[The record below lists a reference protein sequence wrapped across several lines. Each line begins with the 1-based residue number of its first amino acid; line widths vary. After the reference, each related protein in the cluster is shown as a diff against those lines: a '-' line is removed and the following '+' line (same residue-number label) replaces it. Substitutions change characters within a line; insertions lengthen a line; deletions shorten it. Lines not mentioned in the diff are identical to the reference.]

1 MAGSSSFPLALTG
14 IGLILAAMLAGPA
27 FSPPEF
33 DWLRHSTSEQAA
45 QTQSGAWIMRAG
57 FVAYGIG
64 TALGALADWRT
75 RPLVRAALLVFG
87 IGLIGTAIWS
97 NAPIVPDL
105 PANLTE
111 DFYHSVASG
120 VVGTAFAGACAA
132 RLFTPGGGMRDGLS
146 WAGLLIAVAIPL
158 AMSAVP
164 EYRGALQRGMFAFS
178 FVFVLREFYGPER

>member
-1 MAGSSSFPLALTG
+1 MMRSSAFPLALTG
-14 IGLILAAMLAGPA
+14 VGLILAAMLAGPA

-45 QTQSGAWIMRAG
+45 QNQSGAWIMRAG
-57 FVAYGIG
+57 FVAYGLC
-64 TALGALADWRT
+64 TALAALSDWRR

-105 PANLTE
+105 PADLTE

-120 VVGTAFAGACAA
+120 VVGTAFAAACAA
-132 RLFTPGGGMRDGLS
+132 RLFAAVGGMRDGLS
-146 WAGLLIAVAIPL
+146 WAGLVIAVAIPI
-158 AMSAVP
+158 AMSVVP
-164 EYRGALQRGMFAFS
+164 EYRGLLQRGMFAFS
-178 FVFVLREFYGPER
+178 FVFVLREFNGSEP